1 MLIGVAASAGIGI
14 GKAVLIKQDEIEVQK
29 YAVSFLDA
37 EKQRF
42 LDAVEVFVA
51 EVERAFEKVKLNV
64 GEAEAAILS
73 AQIAI
78 IKDPELTKEVLRSVE
93 RQKVNVEYIFNS
105 ICNGYI
111 ALFSN
116 LEDELMRARAAD
128 FRDIRN
134 RMLSIMLGVQ
144 TVDLTNLPEGSIL
157 VAEDIPPSQAAS
169 INPEN
174 IRAIITQEGTK
185 FSHIAI
191 IARAL
196 QMPAVVAVENL
207 LDVVHGGETII
218 VDGYKG
224 KAWVNPGEA
233 ELEDHRLRLM
243 GDRERRARL
252 ESFRERVARTAD
264 GERIGLLSNLAVPQ
278 ELAVIRDHNADGVGL
293 FRTEF
298 LYMERKKPPSES
310 EQYEAYKRVVRF
322 LEGKPVVIRTLDVGG
337 DKDIPYLYR
346 DRELNPFL
354 GYRAVRYCLGN
365 HDMFKAQLAA
375 ILRAA
380 VFGDVRILIPM
391 ITTVSELRQVR
402 ELVAEVRGELLA
414 RGKAFREDVPI
425 GVMIETPAA
434 AICAEELAR
443 EADFFSI
450 GTNDLT
456 QYVLAVDRGNGNV
469 ASLYSELHPAVLRMV
484 EMTVRAAKKAG
495 IKVSVCGESASD
507 PLAIPFF
514 LGIGVDELSVSSGFL
529 LSVRS
534 QLSTVSAQYWRERIS
549 TILAMETPAEVTA
562 YIGSRVDTPQEE

>member
-1 MLIGVAASAGIGI
+1 M
-14 GKAVLIKQDEIEVQK
+14 
-29 YAVSFLDA
+29 
-37 EKQRF
+37 
-42 LDAVEVFVA
+42 
-51 EVERAFEKVKLNV
+51 
-64 GEAEAAILS
+64 
-73 AQIAI
+73 
-78 IKDPELTKEVLRSVE
+78 
-93 RQKVNVEYIFNS
+93 
-105 ICNGYI
+105 
-111 ALFSN
+111 
-116 LEDELMRARAAD
+116 
-128 FRDIRN
+128 
-134 RMLSIMLGVQ
+134 
-144 TVDLTNLPEGSIL
+144 
-157 VAEDIPPSQAAS
+157 
-169 INPEN
+169 
-174 IRAIITQEGTK
+174 
-185 FSHIAI
+185 
-191 IARAL
+191 
-196 QMPAVVAVENL
+196 
-207 LDVVHGGETII
+207 
-218 VDGYKG
+218 
-224 KAWVNPGEA
+224 
-233 ELEDHRLRLM
+233 
-243 GDRERRARL
+243 
-252 ESFRERVARTAD
+252 
-264 GERIGLLSNLAVPQ
+264 
-278 ELAVIRDHNADGVGL
+278 IRDHNADGVGL

-337 DKDIPYLYR
+337 DKDIPYLYL

-354 GYRAVRYCLGN
+354 CYRAVRYCLGN

-514 LGIGVDELSVSSGFL
+514 LGIGVDELSVS
-529 LSVRS
+529 
-534 QLSTVSAQYWRERIS
+534 
-549 TILAMETPAEVTA
+549 
-562 YIGSRVDTPQEE
+562 